1 MPLVRLLG
9 EKLLGPSGPIC
20 TKEALRGA
28 SAVGLYFSASW
39 CPPCRGFTPTLIDSY
54 NKSLESKGFRCVLV
68 SSDRGEEAF
77 NEYFAKMPWLALP
90 YSDRTRQQELSQQ
103 FKVQSIP
110 TLALVDSEGKT
121 ITNGARNS
129 VVEDPEGSNFPWRP
143 PLVRDLAHSDP
154 GRINEVP
161 SIVCLCE
168 SADAAQQRQA
178 FEDLLSVA
186 QEWIPTRGAEKSYAY
201 FVGSSGDLSAKVR
214 SLCGL
219 PASDAPQLVLV
230 DVPDNGGFYLGA
242 RGNDALDK
250 ASMRKFLEDYEANTL
265 ERKQLSS

>member
-1 MPLVRLLG
+1 MLG

-54 NKSLESKGFRCVLV
+54 NKSLESKGFRCILV

-90 YSDRTRQQELSQQ
+90 YSDRTRQEELSRQ
-103 FKVQSIP
+103 FQVQSIP
-110 TLALVDSEGKT
+110 TLALVDSEGQT
-121 ITNGARNS
+121 ITTGARNS
-129 VVEDPEGSNFPWRP
+129 VVEDPEGNSFPWRP

-154 GRINEVP
+154 GRLNELP
-161 SIVCLCE
+161 SIVCLCD
-168 SADAAQQRQA
+168 SADESQQRQA
-178 FEDLLSVA
+178 FDDLLSVA
-186 QEWIPTRGAEKSYAY
+186 QDWIPSRGPEKSYAY
-201 FVGSSGDLSAKVR
+201 FVASSGGLTNKVR

-219 PASDAPQLVLV
+219 QATDAPQLVLI

-242 RGNDALDK
+242 GGNDALDK
-250 ASMRKFLEDYEANTL
+250 DAMRKLLKDYEDNTL